1 MTGAALAPAEEVGWD
16 GDSDS
21 EPPTPQPGKT
31 VPDLPLG
38 LAPKTSNS
46 TPTASTTIHAPQ
58 VQASTSEEPSNAAE
72 SDALKPNEPRRSQD
86 QHSQPDSDASYD
98 LVSGVTTG
106 APGSPKDEKEKAEG
120 AVSEE
125 RVKPTEGQ
133 ESRTEIGKEGRK
145 AVESDEED
153 WE

>member
-1 MTGAALAPAEEVGWD
+1 MTGAALAPLEEVGWD
-16 GDSDS
+16 EDSDS
-21 EPPTPQPGKT
+21 EPSTPQPGKT

-46 TPTASTTIHAPQ
+46 TPTASTTFPAPQ
-58 VQASTSEEPSNAAE
+58 ARALTSEEAPDPAE

-120 AVSEE
+120 AAMEE
-125 RVKPTEGQ
+125 SAKSAKDNKSPSG
-133 ESRTEIGKEGRK
+133 IGKEGGK